1 MENKPEEIGRIEAE
15 LRAIRLLL
23 AELVASRAEQTTEL
37 ARILNHG
44 FKDMRDDANQ
54 LRETLKFMR

>member
-1 MENKPEEIGRIEAE
+1 MENMPEEIGRIEAE

-23 AELVASRAEQTTEL
+23 AELVASRNEQATEL

-44 FKDMRDDANQ
+44 FEDMRDDANQ

>member
-1 MENKPEEIGRIEAE
+1 MENMPEEIGRIEAE

-23 AELVASRAEQTTEL
+23 AELVASRNEQATEL
-37 ARILNHG
+37 ARISNHG
-44 FKDMRDDANQ
+44 FEDMRDDANQ